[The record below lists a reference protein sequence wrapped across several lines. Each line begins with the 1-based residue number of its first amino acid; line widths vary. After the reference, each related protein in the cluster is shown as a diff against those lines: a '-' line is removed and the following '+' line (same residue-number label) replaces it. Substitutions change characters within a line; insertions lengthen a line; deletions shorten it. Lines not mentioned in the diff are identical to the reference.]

1 MTSTHKRI
9 AGATTGLVV
18 ASLLLVYLLAWLFPA
33 VMESWNAQLVDR
45 LFTIRA
51 SSEKFHS
58 PYDTSIFHVDI
69 SDQTLRNLKNEYLNR
84 ADYAAVARNL
94 ADMKVAAQ
102 IWDFIFPARLALAED
117 TLFIDAARLAG
128 NIYFG
133 TAFRLSQ
140 TDVPQV
146 SPDVVPGSLQYL
158 RTTKWLVKVEDGAKD
173 FYYGYDPLPNFLDLA
188 KVSKGTGY
196 LNLNPDHDGVFRRAP
211 LLIHYDGAFFPSIDL
226 RAACEYLNVPP
237 ENILVKAGSLVLHGA
252 HKPGK
257 EPHDIRIPIDRH
269 GNMIVSY
276 VGPWESLRHYDFA
289 TIWDLTHDEDEKEM
303 MGEELAGGIVIVDQV
318 TTGSADVGPIP
329 TDENCPL
336 SGVHSNIMNTILQ
349 EDFLREASAP
359 AMLGV
364 EVILMGILLWLS
376 LRFSSLAMSLGMIVL
391 LGLYLMA
398 VAGMFL
404 YAHLILNILRPS
416 LMIGAT
422 LVVIVAYRYFNEEKQ
437 KEVLRRSF
445 EAYFPQSVVKKIM
458 ANPDMITSAG
468 QKKELTMMFTDIKG
482 FTSYSS
488 KAKPDQIQQMLNE
501 YFDAMVEI
509 VFRHGGTV
517 DKFMGDG
524 LMVFFGDPESQPDHA
539 LRCVRAAIDMQR
551 KVREIR
557 ERWVSEGK
565 MPLQI
570 RIGINTGQVIVGN
583 MGSARRLS
591 YTVLGSDVNL
601 AQRLESNSPVNGV
614 LISHATHE
622 KVKDHIQ
629 ARSRGPIQVKG
640 LDEPVSVYEV
650 IIDSESPS

>member
-1 MTSTHKRI
+1 MHKSV

-18 ASLLLVYLLAWLFPA
+18 ASLLLVYLLAWLSPE

-45 LFTIRA
+45 LFTVRA
-51 SSEKFHS
+51 SSGKFHS
-58 PYDTSIFHVDI
+58 PFDTSIIHVDI
-69 SDQTLRNLKNEYLNR
+69 SDKTLRSLKNEYLNR
-84 ADYAAVARNL
+84 ADLAAVSRNL
-94 ADMKVAAQ
+94 ADMKIAAQ

-117 TLFIDAARLAG
+117 TLFINAIRGAKNVYLGA
-128 NIYFG
+128 
-133 TAFRLSQ
+133 AFRLSQ
-140 TDVPQV
+140 TGVPQI
-146 SPDVVPGSLQYL
+146 SPGGVPANLQYL
-158 RTTKWLVKVEDGAKD
+158 RNTKWSIRVEDGAKE
-173 FYYGYDPLPNFLDLA
+173 FYYGFDPLPNFEELA
-188 KVSKGTGY
+188 SVSKGTGY

-211 LLIHYDGAFFPSIDL
+211 LLIHFDGEFFPSIDF
-226 RAACEYLNVPP
+226 RAACDYLNVPP
-237 ENILVKAGSLVLHGA
+237 ESVLVKAGTIVLHGA
-252 HKPGK
+252 HRPGK

-276 VGPWESLRHYDFA
+276 VGPWDSLRHYDFA
-289 TIWDLTHDEDEKEM
+289 TIWNLTYDEDEKEM
-303 MGEELAGGIVIVDQV
+303 MGEELSGSIAVVDQV

-336 SGVHSNIMNTILQ
+336 SGVHSNVMNTILQ
-349 EDFLREASAP
+349 EDFLREVSAP
-359 AMLGV
+359 VMLGV
-364 EVILMGILLWLS
+364 EIVLMGILLWLS
-376 LRFSSLAMSLGMIVL
+376 LRFSSLAMSVGMIVL
-391 LGLYLMA
+391 LGIYI
-398 VAGMFL
+398 VAAAGIFL
-404 YAHLILNILRPS
+404 YAQLILNILRPS
-416 LMIGAT
+416 LMIGTT
-422 LVVIVAYRYFNEEKQ
+422 LVVIIAYRYFNEEKE

-482 FTSYSS
+482 FTSYSA

-524 LMVFFGDPESQPDHA
+524 LMVFFGDPESQPDNA

-570 RIGINTGQVIVGN
+570 RIGVNTGQVIVGN

-591 YTVLGSDVNL
+591 YTVIGSDVNL
-601 AQRLESNSPVNGV
+601 AQRLESNSPVNGI
-614 LISHATHE
+614 LISHATYE
-622 KVKDHIQ
+622 KVKDFVQ
-629 ARSRGPIQVKG
+629 TRPRGPIQVKG
-640 LDEPVSVYEV
+640 LDEPVSVHEV
-650 IIDSESPS
+650 IIESESSS